1 MSPVQGRSHERNDSN
16 GAGPE
21 GPGLDDCR
29 MLITRIDGT
38 MAALRR
44 ERERLV
50 ARAGRLTSAPDAA
63 GEVSRDR

>member
-1 MSPVQGRSHERNDSN
+1 MSPVQGRSRERNDSN
-16 GAGPE
+16 GPGPD

-50 ARAGRLTSAPDAA
+50 ARAGRLTSEPDAA
-63 GEVSRDR
+63 GKVSRAR